1 MKCTIISLSIICCLF
16 FLGCQKDVAELIN
29 VPTHAVPTANAGPSL
44 IVQLP
49 VTSVTLIGTG
59 SSQNAGIA
67 SVSWTIVSSPNTPII
82 VTPGGRTTLVNGL
95 IKGTYV
101 FQFSVVDSAGFIGV
115 DTATVNVKP
124 DPNGPQTLDLL
135 VTGNNNEQ
143 NFALFN
149 GNNVNFQNTELLA
162 YASPTGT
169 SFQKARGA
177 FKFDLTAIPTSST
190 IISARLSLFSNPT
203 PATVIQGT
211 SANFGTNNGFSIMRL
226 RNTWNAATSLNQQT
240 FLIDSTNILSSP
252 HTNLPILDVENID
265 VKPLVDSM
273 RSQGN
278 FGFTIALQNEFGT
291 NCRNFASS
299 THPNTLK
306 RPKLTIIYQ

>member
-1 MKCTIISLSIICCLF
+1 MRFTIVSLSIICCLF
-16 FLGCQKDVAELIN
+16 FLSCQKDVAELIN

-44 IVQLP
+44 VVQLP
-49 VTSVTLIGTG
+49 ISSITLIGTG

-67 SVSWTIVSSPNTPII
+67 SVSWSFVTGPNIPTII
-82 VTPGGRTTLVNGL
+82 TPGLRTTVVNGL
-95 IKGTYV
+95 IKGIYI
-101 FQFSVVDSAGFIGV
+101 FQFTVVDSAGFIGV
-115 DTATVNVKP
+115 DTATVTVKP
-124 DPNGPQTLDLL
+124 DPNAPQTLDLF

-149 GNNVNFQNTELLA
+149 GNNVNFQNIELLA
-162 YASPTGT
+162 YASPTGIN
-169 SFQKARGA
+169 FQRARGA

-190 IISARLSLFSNPT
+190 IISAKLSLFSNPT
-203 PATVIQGT
+203 PINVIQGAA
-211 SANFGTNNGFSIMRL
+211 ANFGTNNAFSVMRL
-226 RNTWNAATSLNQQT
+226 RNVWNATTSLNQQT
-240 FLIDSTNILSSP
+240 FLIDSSNVLSSP

-299 THPNTLK
+299 THPNTAK
-306 RPKLTIIYQ
+306 RPKLTVVYQ